1 MANQADIQ
9 EESQTISN
17 FIGSC
22 HEQSIHL
29 TWTISFSG
37 TFKQY
42 GDHLSHGDSLD
53 KSQIHKKLARYFSNI
68 VSELACNE
76 CPHVD
81 HGGRVKGLNL
91 VE

>member
-1 MANQADIQ
+1 MNYLQFYRIL
-9 EESQTISN
+9 
-17 FIGSC
+17 

-53 KSQIHKKLARYFSNI
+53 KSQIHKKLDPATSAI
-68 VSELACNE
+68 QCQ
-76 CPHVD
+76 
-81 HGGRVKGLNL
+81 NL
-91 VE
+91 LVMSAHM

>member
-1 MANQADIQ
+1 MANQAYIQ
-9 EESQTISN
+9 EESWTISN

-42 GDHLSHGDSLD
+42 WDHLNHGDSLE
-53 KSQIHKKLARYFSNI
+53 KYQIHEKSTTATSTIQCQNVLVMSARMWTM
-68 VSELACNE
+68 EE
-76 CPHVD
+76 
-81 HGGRVKGLNL
+81 
-91 VE
+91 E